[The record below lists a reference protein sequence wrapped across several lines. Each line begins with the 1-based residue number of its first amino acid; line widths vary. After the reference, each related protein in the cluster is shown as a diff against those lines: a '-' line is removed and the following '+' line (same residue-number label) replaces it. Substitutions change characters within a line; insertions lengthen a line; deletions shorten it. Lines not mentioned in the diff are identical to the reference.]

1 MSKKKLIIF
10 GAGGNADVICS
21 TINDLNENIEV
32 LGFFDDMAKT
42 NNKKNIL
49 GKINKKN
56 VDKYKKF
63 RDIHYI
69 WSLRSTNLGK
79 NILKTYRDLEISEKN
94 LLTIKHPTA
103 VISKYSKIGKGVTIH
118 PFVNV
123 GPGVILKNN
132 IHIFSHSLIGHNTS
146 LSDFSYVANNASIGA
161 FVKIKEGSYI
171 GMNSSIKERVTLGK
185 WSIVGM
191 GSVVIK
197 NVKEN
202 SVVVGNPA
210 KNLIK

>member
-21 TINDLNENIEV
+21 TINDIDENIEV
-32 LGFFDDMAKT
+32 LGFFDDMAKS
-42 NNKKNIL
+42 NNNKNIL
-49 GKINKKN
+49 GKISKKN
-56 VDKYKKF
+56 LQKYKKF
-63 RDIHYI
+63 RDIFYI

-79 NILKTYRDLEISEKN
+79 DILKKYQALEIPVRN
-94 LLTIKHPTA
+94 LLTIKHPSA
-103 VISKYSKIGKGVTIH
+103 VISKYSKIGRGVSIH

-123 GPGVILKNN
+123 GPGVIIKNN
-132 IHIFSHSLIGHNTS
+132 IHIFSHSLIGHNTT
-146 LSDFSYVANNASIGA
+146 LNDFSYVANNASIGA
-161 FVKIKEGSYI
+161 FVKIKEGAYI
-171 GMNSSIKERVTLGK
+171 GMNSSIKERVKIGK

-202 SVVVGNPA
+202 SKVVGNPA